1 MEPEKQRALLVED
14 DHDVCEL
21 VRIVLRSEN
30 YAVDFAH
37 DGSTGLRTALDNNYD
52 LIILDLML
60 PEIDGWEICK
70 QLRENASTR
79 GIPIIML
86 TAKGEEKDKVLG
98 LEIGADDYVAKPFSP
113 RELLARVKALLR
125 RSTNYNRPLENLH
138 RGNLTINPSRYEVT
152 AHGEN
157 INLTPKE
164 FELLLYL
171 AHKSGTIIDREQ
183 LLEQVWGYDYF
194 GAARTV
200 DEHIKRIRQKIAA
213 ADRQYSYIQTA
224 WGVGYKFEVK
234 KHVE

>member
-1 MEPEKQRALLVED
+1 MEPNEQRALLVED

-30 YAVDFAH
+30 FTVDFVH
-37 DGSTGLRTALDNNYD
+37 DGNSGLQAALEKHYD
-52 LIILDLML
+52 LIVLDLML
-60 PEIDGWEICK
+60 PGIDGWEICK
-70 QLRENASTR
+70 QLRENSSTR
-79 GIPIIML
+79 SIPIIML

-125 RSTNYNRPLENLH
+125 RSTNYNRPHENIQA
-138 RGNLTINPSRYEVT
+138 GNLTINPRRYEVT

-171 AHKSGTIIDREQ
+171 ANHAETIIDREQ
-183 LLEQVWGYDYF
+183 LLEQVWGYDHL

-200 DEHIKRIRQKIAA
+200 DEHIKRIRHKIA
-213 ADRQYSYIQTA
+213 DREPMYSYIQTA

-234 KHVE
+234 KNVE